1 MVDKAFQE
9 RSERLLYNNISTDPL
24 ARLKWKGDAGP
35 LEILSKSSQRA
46 SYLRTLSIRFSM
58 PANQDPWYAETLACV
73 LGNATALVDLRIAG
87 HFPSKAAADVVLK
100 AIQEGPFSLEILFV
114 PWSIPLTEIIPHCPP
129 MKAAGVSNSPGLRD
143 LLSQIGR
150 LANPPDILLNSE
162 RGQRIQFILG
172 NFSSPHLNDHIA
184 LQRQLERLLLPD
196 SLIGAFG
203 ARRSILGIGV
213 FTDDFST
220 PNLTIMIHLLQALK
234 EIYALATILE
244 LHFVSPDGLTNDE
257 TAAAL
262 MALDGLQEIYLT
274 KWSRSSADGEYTQ
287 ERWRIPLNIAE
298 ECLSKWR
305 AACPR
310 LRFVSFTPGL
320 YASTATGWEIHELM

>member
-1 MVDKAFQE
+1 MVRCNFQRLPNKAFQE
-9 RSERLLYNNISTDPL
+9 RSERLLYSNISTDPL

-58 PANQDPWYAETLACV
+58 PANQDPWYAETLAYV

-87 HFPSKAAADVVLK
+87 RFPSKAAADVVLK

-114 PWSIPLTEIIPHCPP
+114 PWSIPLTEIIPHRPP

-150 LANPPDILLNSE
+150 LTNPPDILLNSE
-162 RGQRIQFILG
+162 RGQRIQ
-172 NFSSPHLNDHIA
+172 
-184 LQRQLERLLLPD
+184 QLERLLLPD

-220 PNLTIMIHLLQALK
+220 PNITIMIHLLRALK

-274 KWSRSSADGEYTQ
+274 KWSRSSTDGEYTQ
-287 ERWRIPLNIAE
+287 ERWHIPLNIAE

-320 YASTATGWEIHELM
+320 YASSATGWEIHELM